1 MNFLG
6 IIQVLIIVFT
16 LEINSEMTFTT
27 SGLRA

>member
-16 LEINSEMTFTT
+16 LEVNSEMTFAT

>member
-16 LEINSEMTFTT
+16 LKINSEMTFTT